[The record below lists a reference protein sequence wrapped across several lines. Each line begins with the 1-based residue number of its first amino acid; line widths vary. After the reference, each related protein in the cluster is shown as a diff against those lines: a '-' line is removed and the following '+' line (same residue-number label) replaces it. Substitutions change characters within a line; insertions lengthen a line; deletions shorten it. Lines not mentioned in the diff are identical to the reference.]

1 MADDPNS
8 TKAAFDK
15 NWVSATEVGEYVTQR
30 YCGAWILARDDIR
43 EALLG
48 GCPAVLELDQ
58 GGQKNYVFPP
68 EGFWFPPDRLRW
80 VNALNP
86 SMRRE
91 DFFDRPWPWE
101 LRAYLSASEH
111 HIAEQLG
118 TSTPRVFLRRAEAV
132 QWGLLPAQ
140 VVASEELP
148 PLDKQR
154 QASDAALRK
163 AISDIP
169 KEWFVEPGRTET
181 EIRERIELLAGG
193 AVSRNRLRSEL
204 KAGVPALKN
213 RTRGRPKKK

>member
-1 MADDPNS
+1 L
-8 TKAAFDK
+8 TVHGRGK
-15 NWVSATEVGEYVTQR
+15 
-30 YCGAWILARDDIR
+30 
-43 EALLG
+43 
-48 GCPAVLELDQ
+48 
-58 GGQKNYVFPP
+58 
-68 EGFWFPPDRLRW
+68 
-80 VNALNP
+80 
-86 SMRRE
+86 
-91 DFFDRPWPWE
+91 

>member
-1 MADDPNS
+1 
-8 TKAAFDK
+8 
-15 NWVSATEVGEYVTQR
+15 
-30 YCGAWILARDDIR
+30 
-43 EALLG
+43 
-48 GCPAVLELDQ
+48 
-58 GGQKNYVFPP
+58 
-68 EGFWFPPDRLRW
+68 
-80 VNALNP
+80 
-86 SMRRE
+86 MRRE